1 MVHSLLHLF
10 SKERNIHVAKC
21 FALMGLQ
28 FKFMHLFHLYYEICC
43 LLFMQVILKCWGFS
57 VQLGFFFFCSWSWV
71 KFVAVL
77 TACGNSFHIFIH
89 LKNMSSPF
97 YSFGTKF
104 FCARGIPYNIDPRFS
119 RRLVLIPWIHHCE
132 TCKPER
138 CPWGYACCKQS
149 QSCYLIVPQVFHEDS
164 VRQIER
170 GLPGN

>member
-1 MVHSLLHLF
+1 MLGF
-10 SKERNIHVAKC
+10 
-21 FALMGLQ
+21 F
-28 FKFMHLFHLYYEICC
+28 C
-43 LLFMQVILKCWGFS
+43 LAGF
-57 VQLGFFFFCSWSWV
+57 FFFFCSWSWV

-138 CPWGYACCKQS
+138 CPWGNACCKQS

-170 GLPGN
+170 GLPGNWMVGDAGWESVETPRDESTCLSNNLYWQ